1 MSSIYDFYIDL
12 NARIHSQLEQIGEK
26 LKLDRICV
34 LRLANE
40 NPELMH
46 VWPKEEQHAMK
57 AEWSKLHLDID
68 IQTIFRSLKSFHPF
82 FDSFSNLDSKNRKV
96 LNNLGIKAAIFIP
109 IQNEGRLW
117 GFLGCFNERS
127 SSDWK
132 SSEVSLALHDSM
144 DLIQTILFSET
155 LAELKEGDENLQLL
169 MGVITEGIVTLDIDG
184 LITNISGHV
193 AELGGY
199 HIDELIGKDFKNFI
213 HKDGWNR
220 LNRDLAQVKGKE
232 KAIAKEDYRL
242 IMKTGDIYWS
252 RAATI
257 STFKYGQQTG
267 YLCVLFNI
275 HRYKCMEEELHYLK
289 SAMRDSCDLVWITD
303 LGLKFTYISPSVK
316 NILGYSVNEALRM
329 YTGLTVARTTLEQL
343 TEAFIKGLKA
353 IMKGDLNWRTTMP
366 VEQFTKT
373 GKKLSGKMLLKIHL
387 GVDGKPEGF
396 MGITNFKL
404 RQPFASSRIDNET
417 SDDGSIESV
426 SENTHQY

>member
-26 LKLDRICV
+26 LNLDRICV
-34 LRLANE
+34 FRLANE

-46 VWPKEEQHAMK
+46 VWPKEEQYAMK

-68 IQTIFRSLKSFHPF
+68 IQTIFRSLKSFNPF

-96 LNNLGIKAAIFIP
+96 LNNLSIKAAIFIP

-155 LAELKEGDENLQLL
+155 LAEFKEGDENLQLL

-199 HIDELIGKDFKNFI
+199 HINELIGKDFKNFI
-213 HKDGWNR
+213 YKDDWDK
-220 LNRDLAQVKGKE
+220 LERDLAQVRGKE
-232 KAIAKEDYRL
+232 KATIKEDYRL
-242 IMKTGDIYWS
+242 LMKTGDVYWS
-252 RAATI
+252 RSTVMSIFEHGQHKGYI
-257 STFKYGQQTG
+257 S
-267 YLCVLFNI
+267 VLFNI
-275 HRYKCMEEELHYLK
+275 HGYKCMERELYNLK
-289 SAMRDSCDLVWITD
+289 SVIEDTCDLVWITD

-316 NILGYSVNEALRM
+316 NILGYPVNQALRM
-329 YTGLTVARTTLEQL
+329 NAGLTVTKTTLERL

-353 IMKGDLNWRTTMP
+353 IMKGNLNWRTTIP

-387 GVDGKPEGF
+387 GIDGQPEGF
-396 MGITNFKL
+396 IGITNFKL
-404 RQPFASSRIDNET
+404 NQPFASSLIDNET

-426 SENTHQY
+426 